1 MPRTKLS
8 PDEVKAQ
15 AADPKTLHEDQWPAT
30 SRYILQTITKSP
42 LLSAVG
48 ITSTDL
54 IQQQLQKLAV
64 NSVVNPLTSLLDAP
78 NGALMNNEALTSVIR
93 ALLDETSQ
101 IIRRLPELQGIPNI
115 ESRLGVDRLE
125 EAVIKQCEGT
135 PHNISSMLSD
145 LRIGQQTE
153 IAYINGY
160 IVRRGE
166 ELGMKAPLNNGIM
179 LTVIGKQQL
188 AEQNMKKEREKL

>member
-8 PDEVKAQ
+8 PDQVKAQ
-15 AADPKTLHEDQWPAT
+15 ASDPKSLNEAQWPAT
-30 SRYILQTITKSP
+30 SRYLLDTITKSP

-48 ITSTDL
+48 ITSTEL
-54 IQQQLQKLAV
+54 VQQQLQKLAV

-93 ALLDETSQ
+93 CLLDETSK
-101 IIRRLPELQGIPNI
+101 IIRKLPELQGIPNI
-115 ESRLGVDRLE
+115 EARLGVQRLE

-153 IAYINGY
+153 IGYINGY

-166 ELGMKAPLNNGIM
+166 ELGIKAPANYAIM
-179 LTVIGKQQL
+179 QTVIGKQEL
-188 AEQNMKKEREKL
+188 ASRQQRSSL